1 MNSRPPPTRPRKRLD
16 AAAGPLVENFSLTAF
31 LSFTWR
37 LRLIRIPSPLP
48 LPFPYL
54 LLPTHLSRRLP
65 PPPSLFH
72 RSTPSSFSLSR
83 SSRSYVYEWDSFEPR
98 FTDSRA
104 RARTCTNTRIAR
116 IATSGTSACALSSL
130 HDRVTPSSV
139 ALRTYVRTY
148 EYTDDDRP
156 TERPPSRAFQP
167 TTPVTKFDTNRRRR
181 RFLPSCLPIGL
192 RVRRVPKGGGGRR
205 RTRFRS
211 FGGCDSRNSS
221 SRRPI

>member
-139 ALRTYVRTY
+139 ALCTYVRTY

>member
-167 TTPVTKFDTNRRRR
+167 TTPVTKFDTNRRRC

>member
-104 RARTCTNTRIAR
+104 RARMHEHTDRTHRDKRNKRVR
-116 IATSGTSACALSSL
+116 SL
-130 HDRVTPSSV
+130 LASRPSNAVFRCS
-139 ALRTYVRTY
+139 TYVRTY

-192 RVRRVPKGGGGRR
+192 RVRRVPRGGGGRR

>member
-1 MNSRPPPTRPRKRLD
+1 MGFFRAP
-16 AAAGPLVENFSLTAF
+16 
-31 LSFTWR
+31 
-37 LRLIRIPSPLP
+37 
-48 LPFPYL
+48 
-54 LLPTHLSRRLP
+54 
-65 PPPSLFH
+65 FH
-72 RSTPSSFSLSR
+72 RLA
-83 SSRSYVYEWDSFEPR
+83 
-98 FTDSRA
+98 RA

-167 TTPVTKFDTNRRRR
+167 TTPVTKFDTSRRRRR

>member
-1 MNSRPPPTRPRKRLD
+1 MTKRFLLQKIKRSIPISNDVIHPNFNKYYLNRYKNQPIIPITQQYSYAYQRKRK
-16 AAAGPLVENFSLTAF
+16 PPIFRNFET
-31 LSFTWR
+31 
-37 LRLIRIPSPLP
+37 
-48 LPFPYL
+48 
-54 LLPTHLSRRLP
+54 
-65 PPPSLFH
+65 
-72 RSTPSSFSLSR
+72 
-83 SSRSYVYEWDSFEPR
+83 R
-98 FTDSRA
+98 FAEDQIGSIDHESA

-139 ALRTYVRTY
+139 ALCTYVRTY

-167 TTPVTKFDTNRRRR
+167 TTTPVTKFDTNRRRR